1 MSQQKNINLI
11 SPIST
16 LRGIGP
22 KSAEKFHKLGI
33 FTIDDLLFHLP
44 YRYEDRTSVKSIRQ
58 LMPGISA
65 VVQGEI
71 VDSQIKF
78 GRRRSLLVRISDGTG
93 FLTLRFFHFSNTQQ
107 DSFTKDKFIQCYGEI
122 RRGPNSLEIAHPEY
136 TFSNEKNSQLIQDY
150 LTPVYHT
157 TEGVHQTSIRKILKQ
172 ALDMLTSATDEMVD
186 LLPTNITDSV
196 MPLDSSAN
204 SPNFPGLTSPG
215 QTFPSLTFPSLKS
228 AVLQLHRPDANT
240 DTQALLSFTHPTQ
253 QRLILEELLAHH
265 LSLKEL
271 RNKTLAYNAPKFN
284 PDCQLTKQ
292 FVEQLPFELTA
303 AQQRVISEI
312 SKDQS
317 TKIPMLRLVQGDVG
331 SGKTVVAMAAA
342 LQAINSGWQVAL
354 MAPTE
359 TLAEQHFQNLSAW
372 AETLHI
378 SVGWLTGKLKRAQ
391 RKTTLDELARN
402 KVQLLVGTHA
412 LFQDDVEYAKLGL
425 IIIDEQHRFGVH
437 QRLALKEKGF
447 RGTVPHQLIMTAT
460 PIPRTLAM
468 TAYADLDLSIID
480 ELPKGRQHIDT
491 VVIPDSRREEII
503 QRVNEACKNGRQV
516 YWVCPLVEES
526 ELLDAQAAE
535 NTTESLKLILPEHRI
550 GLVHGRMKS
559 EQKSEVIASFKQGDI
574 DLLVATTVIEVGVDV
589 PNASL
594 MIIENAERLGLSQLH
609 QLRGRVGRGS
619 IKSNCVLM
627 YSGKLSKIGY
637 ERLSI
642 MRETNDGFAIAEKD
656 LELRGPGELLGTRQ
670 TGLLQLRVADIT
682 RDQYLFPMV
691 EKLSIQMFEECPENI
706 SPLVQRWL
714 KQGLQYGNV

>member
-1 MSQQKNINLI
+1 MTQKNSSLLSKSIN
-11 SPIST
+11 T
-16 LRGIGP
+16 LRGVGP
-22 KSAEKFHKLGI
+22 KSAEKFHKLNI
-33 FTIDDLLFHLP
+33 FSIDDLIFHLP
-44 YRYEDRTSVKSIRQ
+44 YRYEDRTYVQAIRD
-58 LMPGISA
+58 LVPGTSA
-65 VVQGEI
+65 VIEGGI
-71 VDSQIKF
+71 VDSQIKM
-78 GRRRSLLVRISDGTG
+78 GRRRSLLVRLSDGSG
-93 FLTLRFFHFSNTQQ
+93 FLTLRFFHFAKNQQ
-107 DSFTKDKFIQCYGEI
+107 DSFIKDKFIQCYGEV
-122 RRGPNSLEIAHPEY
+122 RRGPNGFEIAHPEY
-136 TFSNEKNSQLIQDY
+136 SFSPDKNKQLTQDH
-150 LTPVYHT
+150 LTPVYHI
-157 TEGVHQTSIRKILKQ
+157 TEGVHQTSIRKILDQ
-172 ALDMLTSATDEMVD
+172 ALTMLATNTNELID
-186 LLPTNITDSV
+186 LLPVSTTK
-196 MPLDSSAN
+196 
-204 SPNFPGLTSPG
+204 
-215 QTFPSLTFPSLKS
+215 SLRLPQLKS
-228 AVLQLHRPDANT
+228 AVLQLHRPDAETNT
-240 DTQALLSFTHPTQ
+240 QQLLNFRHPTQ

-271 RNKTLAYNAPKFN
+271 RNQTQAHPAPTFSTQN
-284 PDCQLTKQ
+284 ILTEQ
-292 FVEQLPFELTA
+292 FIEGLPFDLTN
-303 AQQRVISEI
+303 AQKRVINEI
-312 SKDQS
+312 TKNQS
-317 TKIPMLRLVQGDVG
+317 TNIPMLRLVQGDVG

-342 LQAINSGWQVAL
+342 LQAINSGWQVAI

-359 TLAEQHFQNLSAW
+359 TLAEQHFQNFTSW
-372 AETLHI
+372 AQPLNI
-378 SVGWLTGKLKRAQ
+378 KVGWLTGKLKRSIRNIA
-391 RKTTLDELARN
+391 LAELSQGTI
-402 KVQLLVGTHA
+402 QLMVGTHA
-412 LFQDDVEYAKLGL
+412 LFQDEVEYAKLGL

-437 QRLALKEKGF
+437 QRLALQEKGYQSNI
-447 RGTVPHQLIMTAT
+447 PHQLIMTAT

-503 QRVNEACKNGRQV
+503 ERVNEACNSDRQV

-535 NTTESLKLILPEHRI
+535 NTAKDLQLILPDQKI

-559 EQKSEVIASFKQGDI
+559 DQKSEIIASFKSGDI

-627 YSGKLSKIGY
+627 YHGKLSKIGR
-637 ERLSI
+637 ERLAI

-682 RDQYLFPMV
+682 RDQYLFPTV
-691 EKLSIQMFEECPENI
+691 EKTAIKMFEECPENI
-706 SPLVQRWL
+706 PLLIQRWL

>member
-1 MSQQKNINLI
+1 MTLHDNTALLN
-11 SPIST
+11 PIST

-33 FTIDDLLFHLP
+33 FTINDLLFHLP
-44 YRYEDRTSVKSIRQ
+44 YRYEDRTSIKSIRQ
-58 LMPGISA
+58 LLPGTSA
-65 VVQGEI
+65 VVEGEI
-71 VDSQIKF
+71 LDSQLKV
-78 GRRRSLLVRISDGTG
+78 GRRRSLLVRISDGSG
-93 FLTLRFFHFSNTQQ
+93 FLTLRFFHFSKGQQ

-122 RRGPNSLEIAHPEY
+122 RRGPNSLEITHPEY
-136 TFSNEKNSQLIQDY
+136 SFTSDEKKQLTQDY
-150 LTPVYHT
+150 LTPVYHS
-157 TEGVHQTSIRKILKQ
+157 TEGMHQTSIRKILDQ
-172 ALDMLTSATDEMVD
+172 ALDALSLSSNEMMD
-186 LLPTNITDSV
+186 LLPNSITN
-196 MPLDSSAN
+196 PLHL
-204 SPNFPGLTSPG
+204 PGL
-215 QTFPSLTFPSLKS
+215 KD
-228 AVLQLHRPDANT
+228 AILQLHRPTAQTNT
-240 DTQALLSFTHPTQ
+240 QQLLGFKHPSQ

-271 RNKTLAYNAPKFN
+271 RNKTLVYGAPAFDQKSELTEKFI
-284 PDCQLTKQ
+284 K
-292 FVEQLPFELTA
+292 QLPFELTG
-303 AQQRVISEI
+303 AQQRVIAEI
-312 SKDQS
+312 TQNQS
-317 TKIPMLRLVQGDVG
+317 TSIPMLRLVQGDVG

-342 LQAINSGWQVAL
+342 LQAISSGWQVAL

-359 TLAEQHFQNLSAW
+359 TLAEQHFQNFTSW
-372 AETLHI
+372 AEQLNI
-378 SVGWLTGKLKRAQ
+378 NVGWLTGKLKRSL
-391 RKTTLDELARN
+391 RKTTLEDLAQGRL
-402 KVQLLVGTHA
+402 QLLVGTHA
-412 LFQDDVEYAKLGL
+412 LFQDEVKYKKLGL

-437 QRLALKEKGF
+437 QRLALKEKGYE
-447 RGTVPHQLIMTAT
+447 GNIAHQLIMTAT

-491 VVIPDSRREEII
+491 VVLPDSRREQII
-503 QRVNEACKNGRQV
+503 QRVSEACKNGRQV
-516 YWVCPLVEES
+516 YWVCPLIEES

-535 NTTESLKLILPEHRI
+535 NTAENLQHILPELTI

-559 EQKSEVIASFKQGDI
+559 EQKSGVIAEFKKANI
-574 DLLVATTVIEVGVDV
+574 NLLVATTVIEVGVDV

-627 YSGKLSKIGY
+627 YNGKLSKIGH

-656 LELRGPGELLGTRQ
+656 LELRGPGELLGTKQ

-682 RDQYLFPMV
+682 RDQYLFPIV
-691 EKLSIQMFEECPENI
+691 EKAATKMFKECPENI
-706 SPLVQRWL
+706 TPLIQRWL